1 MTNKQIVK
9 TITKQLA
16 QQKRQQITEIV
27 KNWKETK
34 MTKEQ
39 LLRKTYDQVE
49 NMFWTGRISNEQWI
63 WYKWKF
69 GQTSM
74 QLCREFKGKPE
85 PEFK

>member
-1 MTNKQIVK
+1 M
-9 TITKQLA
+9 TKQ
-16 QQKRQQITEIV
+16 
-27 KNWKETK
+27 
-34 MTKEQ
+34 Q

-49 NMFWTGRISNEQWI
+49 DMFWTGRISNEQWI

-74 QLCREFKGKPE
+74 QLCQEFKGKPE